1 MLELWLVR
9 HGETPWNRE
18 GRLCGWSDPPLTPW
32 GRQQALA
39 LAPWLAQTAFDGVFS
54 SDLQRAIQTARLAH
68 AKPPQLQ
75 PALRELNFG
84 ALEGLRWAELP
95 EEHQAA
101 LLNFEGFQAPQGEST
116 EQFRERV
123 YGFFEGSSPGRYLV
137 FTHGGVLRLV
147 LRDLGQEG
155 FLPPC
160 AAVGLDWSRRR
171 VLFVREPEAAG

>member
-1 MLELWLVR
+1 M
-9 HGETPWNRE
+9 
-18 GRLCGWSDPPLTPW
+18 
-32 GRQQALA
+32 
-39 LAPWLAQTAFDGVFS
+39 
-54 SDLQRAIQTARLAH
+54 
-68 AKPPQLQ
+68 
-75 PALRELNFG
+75 NFG

-171 VLFVREPEAAG
+171 VLLCASLKLRGEAWCTAVWCSSPGCSRGQEQFRPDPGLGFGAGPGQPHRDGTTAG